1 MVLVT
6 VVNILLKQRSPS
18 HVHIFPIL
26 YRIEA
31 AKNNN
36 DRTHFGYILAF
47 IDELNPFLDKDLN
60 TFRVKS

>member
-18 HVHIFPIL
+18 HVYIFPFL
-26 YRIEA
+26 YQIEA
-31 AKNNN
+31 AKYN
-36 DRTHFGYILAF
+36 RTNFGYILAF

-60 TFRVKS
+60 TFRVK

>member
-6 VVNILLKQRSPS
+6 VVTILLKQRLPS
-18 HVHIFPIL
+18 HVYFFPFL

-31 AKNNN
+31 AKNN
-36 DRTHFGYILAF
+36 RTNFGYILAF